1 MSFRLRLILI
11 NAAMVSLVLGAGMW
25 LVVWRSQA
33 VFLESIDRE
42 MNQRVMRMVGEMGR
56 DRGRGP
62 FGPPPGNRQD
72 FDPGRPLFLSADGR
86 SIFDERQPLDA
97 KALSLANENRPLFS
111 TVTRD
116 EEQFRVLTVALRKPN
131 DPNQEGPV
139 ARYVQIGHGLRDF
152 ERMRET
158 QLGVVMVLLPL
169 GVLFSALVGS
179 FLAER
184 ALRPIRRLTSAA
196 QSIEPS
202 KMDERLEEVSADE
215 LGVLARTFNAM
226 LGRLQSAFQERDEV
240 NRRLEE
246 NLERQKRFVA
256 DASHELR
263 TPLARLRLTTSGAL
277 QQDSDPEELTEALQ
291 IADQAG
297 ASMTRLVEQLLS
309 LARLDQRE
317 GLSESTCFVSE
328 VINEART
335 VLTPLTPNLVI
346 NATSNARVRGEVS
359 DLSRAVINLVDNA
372 RRHSPADSPV
382 TIATSLTNGGI
393 EISISDKG
401 DGIPPEKLARL
412 GERFYRVDEHRSR
425 NDGGSGLGLSIV
437 RSIVERSGGE
447 LRITS
452 QVGIGTTATVSL
464 PIFSEIDFPNKSQT
478 SES

>member
-62 FGPPPGNRQD
+62 FGPPPWNRQD

-97 KALSLANENRPLFS
+97 KALSLENENRPLFS

-139 ARYVQIGHGLRDF
+139 ASYVQIGHGLRDF

-202 KMDERLEEVSADE
+202 KMDERLEEGSADE

-309 LARLDQRE
+309 LARLDQKE
-317 GLSESTCFVSE
+317 GLSHGTCFVSE

-346 NATSNARVRGEVS
+346 NATSNAKVRGEVS
-359 DLSRAVINLVDNA
+359 DLARAVINLVDNA

-382 TIATSLTNGGI
+382 TITTSLTKGGI
-393 EISISDKG
+393 EVSISDKG

-447 LRITS
+447 LRIAS
-452 QVGIGTTATVSL
+452 QVGIGTTATLFL
-464 PIFSEIDFPNKSQT
+464 PIFSEIELPNKSQT